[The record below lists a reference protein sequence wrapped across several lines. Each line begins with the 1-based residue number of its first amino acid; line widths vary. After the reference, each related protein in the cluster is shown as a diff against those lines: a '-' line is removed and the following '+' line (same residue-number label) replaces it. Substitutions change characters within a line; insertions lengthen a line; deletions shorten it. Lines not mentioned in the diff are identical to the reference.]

1 MKLPRPGGGA
11 VAIGDGRPPA
21 IILDAG
27 LASRGPLHPGQDAT
41 GLRKFWAMPP

>member
-27 LASRGPLHPGQDAT
+27 LASRWLMFFAV
-41 GLRKFWAMPP
+41 RRSRVS